1 MTISNVSEQAKELA
15 KEVVFEIKK
24 QQRDKRLHN
33 TKLLM
38 KNYDKLKNH
47 IEKVNS
53 DGFKGYFGEELQ
65 DALEENDIFLNS
77 VLRTKAR
84 TAQMVSCIDI
94 SLEILADEYE
104 ENGTYYIYDAFYMY
118 YIEKLTYEDIAEKL
132 NTGKNTPARWAKEVL
147 NKLNILLWGVEALGI

>member
-1 MTISNVSEQAKELA
+1 MAILNVSEQAKELA

-24 QQRDKRLHN
+24 QQKDKRLHN

-147 NKLNILLWGVEALGI
+147 NKLSILLWGVEALGI

>member
-1 MTISNVSEQAKELA
+1 MAILNVSEQAKELA

-24 QQRDKRLHN
+24 QQKDKRLHN

>member
-1 MTISNVSEQAKELA
+1 MAILNVSEQAKELA

-132 NTGKNTPARWAKEVL
+132 NTGKNTPARWTKEVL

>member
-24 QQRDKRLHN
+24 QQKDKRLHN

>member
-1 MTISNVSEQAKELA
+1 MATLNVSEQAKELA

-24 QQRDKRLHN
+24 QQKDKRLHN

-104 ENGTYYIYDAFYMY
+104 ENGTYYIYDAFHMY
-118 YIEKLTYEDIAEKL
+118 YIEKITFEEIAERL

-147 NKLNILLWGVEALGI
+147 NKLNILLCGVEALAI